1 MHDYSVTRSTSVKR
15 AFLILA
21 ASLSLAGA
29 SPLHAGVEIQ
39 SSIDRARNFENSRSP
54 DPIRD
59 GPGFSP
65 MNGEVAPGSP
75 GDQDL
80 GEQWLLKYKEKER
93 PFMLVADF
101 AGFATNNV
109 ALTKNGTHRDQFLV
123 GQIAASYQP
132 KLTSQLLAE
141 FTYRQAFFR
150 YRRFTELDFDS
161 QNMGAG
167 LTYLPAGLWNIAF
180 YGRYNYNRLL
190 DAREENEIFTNHS
203 LTLGLQKA
211 FVLSRAHYF
220 YAGYASQLSIARPR
234 LSQRD
239 EHGAYAGYHVNLT
252 RALQGDFFYRIAW
265 FDYAEGG
272 RNDLNQTVSS
282 SFQYYFTKWL
292 YAYASASLVVN
303 NSNRPLLDYNSFS
316 PAVGL
321 NATLKF

>member
-1 MHDYSVTRSTSVKR
+1 MTCQTSLR
-15 AFLILA
+15 RTFFILA
-21 ASLSLAGA
+21 CSLSFAGT
-29 SPLHAGVEIQ
+29 SPLHAGVEIH

-59 GPGFSP
+59 GPGFSLLT
-65 MNGEVAPGSP
+65 GDVAPSSP

-93 PFMLVADF
+93 PFMLVGDF

-109 ALTKNGTHRDQFLV
+109 ALTKNGTQRDQFIV

-141 FTYRQAFFR
+141 FTFRQAFFR

-220 YAGYASQLSIARPR
+220 YAGYASQLGIAHPR
-234 LSQRD
+234 ASERD
-239 EHGAYAGYHVNLT
+239 EHGAYAGYHLNVT
-252 RALQGDFFYRIAW
+252 RALQGDFFYRLAW
-265 FDYAEGG
+265 FDYAKGG
-272 RNDLNQTVSS
+272 RDDLNQTVSS
-282 SFQYYFTKWL
+282 SLQFYFTKWL
-292 YAYASASLVVN
+292 YAYASASLVFN
-303 NSNRPLLDYNSFS
+303 NSNKAFLDYNAFS